1 MLAPTFETK
10 SFHKES
16 EIRTVDQANVALSA
30 AFDDGVVYAYVQ
42 HLTVANL
49 NKLS

>member
-16 EIRTVDQANVALSA
+16 EIRTDDQANLALIST
-30 AFDDGVVYAYVQ
+30 FNDVVVCVYVQ
-42 HLTVANL
+42 LLPVTNL